1 MPRWIWIAIA
11 FCLSTTV
18 YFTIRYGLRPKP
30 VPVMNPTHFENP
42 GQIGVV
48 IYKRLRQNV
57 RADQLVVL
65 GSSNGEQ
72 EEDAKIW
79 DGFNKEAAAEG
90 AIVETIK
97 MNDVGSD
104 KDALFKRVD
113 DGLKARKLVVVRGLT
128 QEVSH
133 LTENSLSRQLDRQ
146 RKHPVLAIS
155 ILRLAI
161 NKADADDLQTQCL
174 DTETESGQRKLDC
187 AAQKVARKY
196 LKRKLEADKLWA
208 VMERH
213 GLKEYLVFIHR
224 P

>member
-11 FCLSTTV
+11 FCVSTTV

-30 VPVMNPTHFENP
+30 VPVMNPTQFETP
-42 GQIGVV
+42 EQIGVV

-57 RADQLVVL
+57 RADQLVIL

-72 EEDAKIW
+72 EEDSKIW
-79 DGFNKEAAAEG
+79 DGFDKEASAEG
-90 AIVETIK
+90 ASVETIR
-97 MNDVGSD
+97 MNEIGAD

-113 DGLKARKLVVVRGLT
+113 DGLKAKKLVIVRGLT

-133 LTENSLSRQLDRQ
+133 LSPNSLSRDLDRQ
-146 RKHPVLAIS
+146 RKHPVLSIS
-155 ILRLAI
+155 IMRLAI

-174 DTETESGQRKLDC
+174 NTDEDNGRKLDC

-196 LKRKLEADKLWA
+196 LKRKLAADKLWA

-213 GLKEYLVFIHR
+213 GLKEYLVFVHR